1 MDQRT
6 GPAGA
11 TAKNIGYLG
20 HSDQGGRADGTQV
33 MVHKGHAYVGHMFSD
48 GITAIDVRD
57 PRAPKAVAFIAD
69 AAQYALASHPDA

>member
-57 PRAPKAVAFIAD
+57 PRAAEGGRLHRQS
-69 AAQYALASHPDA
+69 AQHALASHPDA